1 MMFLFYLKVRI
12 CTVLLLRCLKDKSH
26 FCPMV
31 KIPSYLEW
39 EFCISLDTSFREHLS
54 AAVHGFFDV
63 SLGCH
68 LVVVKLD
75 TEQRCAK
82 YN

>member
-1 MMFLFYLKVRI
+1 MFSLKVRI
-12 CTVLLLRCLKDKSH
+12 CPALLLTCLKDEGH

-31 KIPSYLEW
+31 KIPSYPEW
-39 EFCISLDTSFREHLS
+39 ELCTSLDTSFREHLS
-54 AAVHGFFDV
+54 AMVHGFFDV

-75 TEQRCAK
+75 MEQR
-82 YN
+82 